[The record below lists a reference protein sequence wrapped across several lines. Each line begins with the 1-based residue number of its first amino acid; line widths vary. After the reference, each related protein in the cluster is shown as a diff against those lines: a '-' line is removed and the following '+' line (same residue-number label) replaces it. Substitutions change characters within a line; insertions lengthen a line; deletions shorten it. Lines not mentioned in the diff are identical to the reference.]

1 MREGLV
7 RLERGDGVVAT
18 LVLDRPPVNAIDLTL
33 LDRASEVL
41 AEIETAADI
50 RALVVAG
57 AGPCFSAGLDLK
69 IVPAYSAGEQQRTVE
84 GINGLVARLYAL
96 PIPTV
101 AAVHG
106 HAIAGGLVLA
116 LACDYRVG
124 VDGPCK
130 IGLTEARAGIPF
142 PAAAMAVVQAELGP
156 AVARRLVLLARN
168 YGAADALRDAILDE
182 LQAPEAVR
190 PRAAA
195 LAAELGAI
203 PRDAYARIK
212 RQLRAPAIARNAA
225 VIAGGDPLVDAWLS
239 AQTGSASASLLRQR

>member
-1 MREGLV
+1 MREALV
-7 RLERGDGVVAT
+7 RLEHGDGGVAT
-18 LVLDRPPVNAIDLTL
+18 LVLDRPPVNAIDLAL
-33 LDRASEVL
+33 LNRAAEVL
-41 AEIETAADI
+41 AEIEAAKEI

-69 IVPAYSAGEQQRTVE
+69 IVPTYSAGEQQRTVE
-84 GINGLVARLYAL
+84 GINGLVSRLYAL

-142 PAAAMAVVQAELGP
+142 PAAAMTVVHAELGP

-168 YGAADALRDAILDE
+168 YGAADALGDAILDE

-190 PRAAA
+190 SRAAA
-195 LAAELGAI
+195 LAVEFGAI
-203 PRDAYARIK
+203 PSEAYARIK

-225 VIAGGDPLVDAWLS
+225 VVAGGDPLVDAWLS
-239 AQTGSASASLLRQR
+239 TETGPASAALLRER